1 MPNFANGYAQQLS
14 LVVDVLPYV
23 AAETDFALKG
33 GTAINLF
40 FRDLPRLS
48 VDIDLAW
55 LPLGERTDALLGIA
69 AALGRV
75 ATALRDELG
84 CTVRPKQTADRV
96 PTGLAILRKRVPI
109 QIDVTP
115 VLRGSVFPPERRALQ
130 PAATER
136 FGFLETQTLGFA
148 DLFAGKLVAALD
160 RQHPRDLFDVSQ
172 LLAAEGITDAL
183 WSAFLVY
190 LVAANRPI
198 AEMLAPRR
206 QPLEASFVE
215 EFAGMT
221 EEIVEVQVLVQAR
234 EEMIAALQA
243 RLTGN
248 VCEFLLSVEREA
260 PQWQRL
266 DLPAHVPD
274 LPAIR
279 WKLLNLGRRSPAKR
293 NADYRQLSN
302 MLDRI
307 SGKDCP

>member
-1 MPNFANGYAQQLS
+1 M
-14 LVVDVLPYV
+14 
-23 AAETDFALKG
+23 
-33 GTAINLF
+33 
-40 FRDLPRLS
+40 
-48 VDIDLAW
+48 
-55 LPLGERTDALLGIA
+55 
-69 AALGRV
+69 

-130 PAATER
+130 PAAIER
-136 FGFLETQTLGFA
+136 FGFLEMQTLDFA
-148 DLFAGKLVAALD
+148 DLLAGKLVAALD

-293 NADYRQLSN
+293 RRRAAPSWPNPLSFFSTVP
-302 MLDRI
+302 RPSSVRKRGRWPTTFCI
-307 SGKDCP
+307 RSCATSKWRCARRSPAVSPSGTTRRPS